1 MSWVGCSAGDREGT
15 VGTKTQISLQRKSLV
30 NSWLAPLTLIGAESS
45 VTPMSEPNFD
55 ELLWLYKEAVERWIG
70 AIRAEASLA
79 TDDHSMVA
87 MEKWDDAG
95 FKLHDAELA
104 AKKAR
109 DAYKNALR
117 KKNYG
122 F

>member
-1 MSWVGCSAGDREGT
+1 MTPNHLKAKFTFMQNPDFD
-15 VGTKTQISLQRKSLV
+15 QLLKSY
-30 NSWLAPLTLIGAESS
+30 N
-45 VTPMSEPNFD
+45 
-55 ELLWLYKEAVERWIG
+55 EAVDRWVD
-70 AIRAEASLA
+70 AIHAEESLA
-79 TDDHSMVA
+79 TDDHTMVQ

>member
-1 MSWVGCSAGDREGT
+1 MRT
-15 VGTKTQISLQRKSLV
+15 SLSSSQMENLDFDQ
-30 NSWLAPLTLIGAESS
+30 LLHDYHQAIGAW
-45 VTPMSEPNFD
+45 VD
-55 ELLWLYKEAVERWIG
+55 
-70 AIRAEASLA
+70 AIRAEEALA

-87 MEKWDDAG
+87 MEHWDTAG
-95 FKLHDAELA
+95 LKVHDAESA

-109 DAYKNALR
+109 DLYKNALR

>member
-1 MSWVGCSAGDREGT
+1 MANLDFD
-15 VGTKTQISLQRKSLV
+15 QLLKS
-30 NSWLAPLTLIGAESS
+30 
-45 VTPMSEPNFD
+45 
-55 ELLWLYKEAVERWIG
+55 YKEAVDHWVD
-70 AIRAEASLA
+70 AIRAEEALA
-79 TDDHSMVA
+79 NSDHSMVE

-95 FKLHDAELA
+95 FKLQDAEA
-104 AKKAR
+104 VAVKAR

>member
-1 MSWVGCSAGDREGT
+1 MENLDFDQLLHDYHQAIDAWVD
-15 VGTKTQISLQRKSLV
+15 
-30 NSWLAPLTLIGAESS
+30 
-45 VTPMSEPNFD
+45 
-55 ELLWLYKEAVERWIG
+55 
-70 AIRAEASLA
+70 AIRAEEALA

-87 MEKWDDAG
+87 MEHWDAAG
-95 FKLHDAELA
+95 LNVHDTELT

-109 DAYKNALR
+109 DQYKNALR